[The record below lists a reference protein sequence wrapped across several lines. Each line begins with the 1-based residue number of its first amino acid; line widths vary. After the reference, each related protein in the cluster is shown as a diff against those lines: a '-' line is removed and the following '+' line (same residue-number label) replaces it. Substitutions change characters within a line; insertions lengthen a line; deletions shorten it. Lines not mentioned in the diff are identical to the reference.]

1 MTVGMAT
8 SAKLSKKSIK
18 KPAAAVAVRHEFDP
32 GYAFQPFR
40 DLCAEYPGVDVYP
53 HQDFRTEWGPI
64 FHRGRLDGTARLL
77 VLGQDPAAHETI
89 VRRILV
95 GEAGQRFQGFMS
107 KLGITKSYVLI
118 NTFLYSVFGQGGG
131 DKHADDPAIAAYRHR
146 WIDAILTTS
155 NIEAVV
161 ALGGLADKAYQ
172 SWKKTANGV
181 AHKNLAY
188 RKITHPTA
196 PDSQSK
202 GDKAK
207 FDAAMKAML
216 ANWNDGLKAIGP
228 SIKTPDA
235 ATPLVLYGEKLAP
248 SDDVEIP
255 ERDYP
260 PGLPTWMRGL
270 QGWANRVGATADEKR
285 ATLQVKVPAGATS

>member
-1 MTVGMAT
+1 MPIVPLSRRK
-8 SAKLSKKSIK
+8 SAKQP
-18 KPAAAVAVRHEFDP
+18 KPAAAAAAALHEFDP

-40 DLCAEYPGVDVYP
+40 DLCAEYPGPEVYP
-53 HQDFRTEWGPI
+53 HEDFRTEWGPI

-77 VLGQDPAAHETI
+77 VLGQDPAGHETI

-95 GEAGQRFQGFMS
+95 GEAGQRFQGFMA

-131 DKHADDPAIAAYRHR
+131 ERHANDPAIAEYRNR
-146 WIDAILTTS
+146 WIDAILQTS

-161 ALGGLADKAYQ
+161 GLGGLADKAWQ
-172 SWKKTANGV
+172 AWKKTENGK
-181 AHKNLAY
+181 AHPNLAY

-202 GDKAK
+202 GNQAK
-207 FDAAMKAML
+207 FAEAMKNML
-216 ANWNDGLKAIGP
+216 ANWNEGLQAIAP
-228 SIKTPDA
+228 AIQTPDV
-235 ATPLVLYGEKLAP
+235 ATPLVLYGTALQP
-248 SDDVEIP
+248 TDDVEIP

-260 PGLPTWMRGL
+260 PGLPSWMRGL
-270 QGWANRVGATADEKR
+270 KAWANRVGATSDEKR
-285 ATLQVKVPAGATS
+285 ATIQIKVPKGATS